1 MGTARML
8 QPHDNYRKRNFWST
22 ENLNYAKPHFRLEKA
37 ARIVNKIARRRPF
50 ELLDVGCGP
59 ATLSK
64 FLRPNIDYYGIDMAI
79 HTPAPNFIE
88 VDFVENRIRFG
99 SKKFDIVVAQGVFE
113 YVGTHQAE
121 KFAEIKDLL
130 KENGVFL
137 ASYVNFDHLRRN
149 IYPMYNNIQT
159 PEQFHRSLKRFF
171 TVDRFFPTSHYWHH
185 EEPARPW
192 AKRVQMALSLNLP
205 VVSNLFAIEYFF
217 VCS

>member
-1 MGTARML
+1 
-8 QPHDNYRKRNFWST
+8 

-37 ARIVNKIARRRPF
+37 ARIVNKMARRRPF

-79 HTPAPNFIE
+79 HAPAPNLIE
-88 VDFVENRIRFG
+88 ADFVENRIRFG

-113 YVGTHQAE
+113 YVGLHQSE
-121 KFAEIKDLL
+121 KFAEIKELL
-130 KENGVFL
+130 KDKGFFL

-159 PEQFHRSLKRFF
+159 PDEFHRSLKRFF
-171 TVDRFFPTSHYWHH
+171 TVDHF
-185 EEPARPW
+185 
-192 AKRVQMALSLNLP
+192 
-205 VVSNLFAIEYFF
+205 
-217 VCS
+217 